1 MSRHLRWDRGRC
13 HGRLRRAIITTV
25 LTLTLAFAMV
35 AAGDPSIWSKADTVE
50 AFALIA
56 TPRTDAMHEEFQEE
70 EYVRAPAV
78 PEIAQ
83 SVSQRLDEGSLP
95 SSAGR
100 TENVHAGRFL
110 EVKARV
116 YGPTG
121 LPLPGSTVVF
131 VWRANGTSTYE
142 TALSDASGVA
152 TVRKWI
158 EYRQRGQRT
167 VLVVSANKGLSAA
180 TAYTWF
186 VPE

>member
-1 MSRHLRWDRGRC
+1 M
-13 HGRLRRAIITTV
+13 ATV
-25 LTLTLAFAMV
+25 LILSLALAMV
-35 AAGDPSIWSKADTVE
+35 AAGDPSLWPRTDTAE

-56 TPRTDAMHEEFQEE
+56 TPRTDSMHEEFQEE
-70 EYVRAPAV
+70 EYVRAPTV

-95 SSAGR
+95 SSASR

-110 EVKARV
+110 EVNARV

-121 LPLPGSTVVF
+121 SPLPGSTVVF
-131 VWRANGTSTYE
+131 VWRQNGTSSYE

-152 TVRKWI
+152 SVRRWI
-158 EYRQRGQRT
+158 EYGQRGRRT